1 MKSIQYALE
10 NEKPTSPITVSA
22 IETTTIHFVSILRM
36 SVGLMS
42 EEIIVIRHVVIA
54 TYPAKDDGTPIDTC
68 IVGHAE
74 PSRESGKPRLMN
86 DKYII
91 AISNDAINVYSLKI
105 NATPFSG

>member
-1 MKSIQYALE
+1 M
-10 NEKPTSPITVSA
+10 
-22 IETTTIHFVSILRM
+22 R
-36 SVGLMS
+36 VGLASDDM
-42 EEIIVIRHVVIA
+42 IVIRQIVIE
-54 TYPAKDDGTPIDTC
+54 THPAKDDGTLIDTC

>member
-1 MKSIQYALE
+1 
-10 NEKPTSPITVSA
+10 
-22 IETTTIHFVSILRM
+22 M

-91 AISNDAINVYSLKI
+91 AISNDAIIVYSLKI